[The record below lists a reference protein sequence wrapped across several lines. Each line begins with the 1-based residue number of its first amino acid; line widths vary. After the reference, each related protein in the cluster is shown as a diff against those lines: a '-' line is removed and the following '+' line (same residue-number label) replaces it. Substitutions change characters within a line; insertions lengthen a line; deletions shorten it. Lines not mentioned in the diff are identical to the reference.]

1 MLLKAEQ
8 RKLLLGLIGAAI
20 QTSRIPAMH
29 EREAA
34 EHGIR
39 CIYQLIDLDEL
50 NLTVAWLPELLA
62 AAERMGFSGLNIT
75 HPCKQDVVPLLT
87 DLSDEARAIGSVG
100 ESHAEHHPS
109 SPRATYD
116 T

>member
-1 MLLKAEQ
+1 MFLKGEQ
-8 RKLLLGLIGAAI
+8 GKLLLGLIGAAI

-34 EHGIR
+34 QHGIR

-62 AAERMGFSGLNIT
+62 VVSEVCAHFRHHPSGGGR
-75 HPCKQDVVPLLT
+75 T
-87 DLSDEARAIGSVG
+87 DGVFR
-100 ESHAEHHPS
+100 AEHHAPVQAKNHTILDR
-109 SPRATYD
+109 PF
-116 T
+116 